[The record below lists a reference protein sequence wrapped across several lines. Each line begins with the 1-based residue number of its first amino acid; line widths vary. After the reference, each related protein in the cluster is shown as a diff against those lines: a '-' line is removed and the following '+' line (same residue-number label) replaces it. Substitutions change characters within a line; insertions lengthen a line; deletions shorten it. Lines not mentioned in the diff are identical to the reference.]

1 MDNIFVVIMRL
12 NTASLLGENLDVLL
26 DDVVDIGVAGL
37 KVGQDRLVG
46 P

>member
-12 NTASLLGENLDVLL
+12 NAASLLGENLDVLL

>member
-12 NTASLLGENLDVLL
+12 NTASLFGENLDVLL